1 MIVEIE
7 KIKQTND
14 ESIDYNITIFKIQA
28 DKKIILQNA
37 NELSTLLNALITG
50 GALKIVINMQDVI
63 TIDSTGIGV
72 LINYAK
78 LIRKN
83 RGDIIL
89 CNVAKDI
96 YQILNVISLERFIK
110 IFTTE
115 VEAVN
120 SFRYI

>member
-1 MIVEIE
+1 MIVEVE

-14 ESIDYNITIFKIQA
+14 DAIDYNITVFKIKLT
-28 DKKIILQNA
+28 KKVVLQNA
-37 NELSTLLNALITG
+37 HELSAVLNALIMG
-50 GALKIVINMQDVI
+50 GALKIVVNLQNLT

-83 RGDIIL
+83 KGDIVL
-89 CNVAKDI
+89 CNVTAEI
-96 YQILNVISLERFIK
+96 YEILNVISLEKFIK
-110 IFTTE
+110 IHITE
-115 VEAVN
+115 VEAIN